1 MHSHSTK
8 NISNEEIAKF
18 NQSEGDW
25 WDLEGSFKPLH
36 DINPVRFDFIMQK
49 VRLNDL
55 NVLDVGC
62 GGGLVTE
69 GLAKRHANV
78 TGLDMAEH
86 AIDIARE
93 HARLSNLSIN
103 YIHQSVESLAKE
115 VPAHFDVVTC
125 LEMLEHVPDPAAI
138 IQACSDLVKPD
149 GDVFFS
155 TLNKTFMAR
164 ALGVFAAEN
173 ILKLVPRGTHD
184 FNKFIQ
190 PYELAQ
196 YCEIAGLTIKSIVG
210 IEYNPFTRIA
220 RLSKNVAINYL
231 VHAKKIAP

>member
-1 MHSHSTK
+1 MHTHSTK

-36 DINPVRFDFIMQK
+36 DINPVRLDFIMQK
-49 VRLNDL
+49 VNLRGL

-69 GLAKRHANV
+69 GLAKRYAHV

-86 AIDIARE
+86 AINIARQ
-93 HARLSNLSIN
+93 HALLANLPIN
-103 YIHQSVESLAKE
+103 YTHQSVESLAHE
-115 VPAHFDVVTC
+115 APATFDVVTC
-125 LEMLEHVPDPAAI
+125 LEMLEHVPDPASI
-138 IQACSDLVKPD
+138 IQACSDLVKPE

-164 ALGVFAAEN
+164 ALGIFAAEN
-173 ILKLVPRGTHD
+173 ILKLMPRGTHD
-184 FNKFIQ
+184 YNKFMQ
-190 PYELAQ
+190 PSELAQ
-196 YCEIAGLTIKSIVG
+196 YCEMAGLTIKSIVG
-210 IEYNPFTRIA
+210 IEYNPFMRIA

-231 VHAKKIAP
+231 VHAKKMTP